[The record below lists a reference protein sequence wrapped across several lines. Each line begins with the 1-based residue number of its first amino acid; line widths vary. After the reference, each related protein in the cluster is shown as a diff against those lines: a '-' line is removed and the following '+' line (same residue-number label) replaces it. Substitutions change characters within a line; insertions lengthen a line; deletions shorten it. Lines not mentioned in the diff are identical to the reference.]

1 MPFIIVYIYC
11 GRDSKGIFNK
21 QTILLFKKPRLR
33 RKNFSVYS
41 REILGEEES
50 LTLFLFFWFL
60 SISGDEGFERA
71 AVS

>member
-11 GRDSKGIFNK
+11 GRDSKGIFKK

-50 LTLFLFFWFL
+50 LILQFY
-60 SISGDEGFERA
+60 
-71 AVS
+71 